1 MTPHTTT
8 VEDAVIRAAAADS
21 AQAMRSRTSDHV
33 TTIRPSRG
41 LFDLELG
48 LLWRYRGLMMTLVK
62 RDIMVLYRQA
72 VLGAAWAVI
81 QPIFAVI
88 IFTIVFGMVAKLPT
102 PGNVP
107 YPVFAF
113 AAVLP
118 WNYFAEV
125 VRRGSNG
132 LVNESELVKKV
143 YFPRLV
149 LPLSSV
155 ISPLVDF
162 MIGFCVLLVIMMFHG
177 VMPTWHLLAVPP
189 LVVFAGLLGLS
200 VSLWLGPINVRYR
213 DVKHT
218 LTFLLQ
224 IWMYASPVVYS
235 FQMIPDEWK
244 WAYALN
250 PMVGV
255 IEGFRWAVLGQGS
268 PDIIAMSIGGGLTLL
283 LLLGGIVFFKRMERS
298 FADLI

>member
-1 MTPHTTT
+1 M
-8 VEDAVIRAAAADS
+8 AAATTPA
-21 AQAMRSRTSDHV
+21 AGMRSRTSEHL
-33 TTIRPSRG
+33 TRIGPNRG
-41 LFDLELG
+41 LFDLDLD
-48 LLWRYRGLMMTLVK
+48 LVWRYRGLLVTLVK

-72 VLGAAWAVI
+72 ALGVAWAVI
-81 QPIFAVI
+81 QPIFAVL

-113 AAVLP
+113 AAILP
-118 WNYFAEV
+118 WTYFAEA
-125 VRRGSNG
+125 VRRGSTS
-132 LVNESELVKKV
+132 LVNEAELVKKV
-143 YFPRLV
+143 YFPRLI
-149 LPLSSV
+149 LPLAST
-155 ISPLVDF
+155 IAPLVDF
-162 MIGFCVLLVIMMFHG
+162 VISFCVLIVIMLLYG

-189 LVVFAGLLGLS
+189 LLVIAATLALS
-200 VSLWLGPINVRYR
+200 VSMWLGPINVRYR

-255 IEGFRWAVLGQGS
+255 IEGFRWAVFGQGN
-268 PDIIAMSIGGGLTLL
+268 PDIIAMSIGGALMLL
-283 LLLGGIVFFKRMERS
+283 LLFGGLVFFKRMERS